1 MFPVKEKFSTE
12 GMRPA
17 NMHNRIYAVFIRIPA
32 QLLQRVAKFRRNYMR
47 GTVKRNTKRNE
58 LVNLMYKTG
67 LI

>member
-1 MFPVKEKFSTE
+1 M
-12 GMRPA
+12 
-17 NMHNRIYAVFIRIPA
+17 FIRIPA